1 MDLFRVREGSLALV
15 SSLRVV
21 ERRKSHSIS
30 GKVFLYSNI
39 FREAHIRN
47 FSVNSKMDSGLCLF
61 CTFLCPSCCLLL
73 VATTLYLYNIEA
85 IIVDKT

>member
-1 MDLFRVREGSLALV
+1 MDLFRVREGPLELV
-15 SSLRVV
+15 SSPRVV
-21 ERRKSHSIS
+21 DRRKSLSIS

-39 FREAHIRN
+39 FCEAHKRN
-47 FSVNSKMDSGLCLF
+47 FSAYSKMDSGLCLF
-61 CTFLCPSCCLLL
+61 CTFLYPSCCLLL

>member
-1 MDLFRVREGSLALV
+1 MDLFRVREGPLALV
-15 SSLRVV
+15 SNPRVV
-21 ERRKSHSIS
+21 DRRKSLSIS

-39 FREAHIRN
+39 FCEAHKRN
-47 FSVNSKMDSGLCLF
+47 FSVYSKMDSGLCLF
-61 CTFLCPSCCLLL
+61 CTFLYPSCCLLL